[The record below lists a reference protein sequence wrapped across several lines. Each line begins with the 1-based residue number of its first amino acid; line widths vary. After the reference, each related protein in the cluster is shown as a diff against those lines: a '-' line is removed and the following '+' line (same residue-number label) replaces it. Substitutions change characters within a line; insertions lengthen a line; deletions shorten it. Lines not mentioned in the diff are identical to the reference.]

1 MMIYITYFRML
12 VLSISLVSGPVSVH
26 AVRKSSASSL
36 SISRRPNTSS
46 TIRDNI
52 SIILRG
58 GQSQDPYAEQP
69 TYYSNGS
76 STPQEGYQNPE
87 DGFANYNPPPS
98 GADTNIIDRE
108 DDSPF
113 KESVQ
118 ERTDKWRTA
127 QMEKYGNLTPQQE
140 YNPRDEDGRM
150 KLMSS
155 VSKGSRALIFFI
167 LMWRDVY
174 LFDVADQFIKGSFRK
189 GLVRCILTSVFIGN
203 LAGVVI
209 SVTSPAG
216 HSTKNRL
223 KAILNLDKVV
233 ETGLLLW
240 NFGRVTLF
248 PSKYVPREI
257 FIAGIMHSIFFVIQ
271 CQAFTRVTW
280 DEKVAPLQQQQ
291 HNQKYQ
297 QQTSGE
303 YQQQQ
308 QPPQQQQT
316 LGDVE
321 SSNVDYGMKNPGIN
335 SATEDPYYN

>member
-1 MMIYITYFRML
+1 ML
-12 VLSISLVSGPVSVH
+12 VLSISLGPV
-26 AVRKSSASSL
+26 L

-46 TIRDNI
+46 NTIRDNI

-69 TYYSNGS
+69 TYYSNN
-76 STPQEGYQNPE
+76 GYQNPE
-87 DGFANYNPPPS
+87 DGFVNYNPPIPPS

-257 FIAGIMHSIFFVIQ
+257 FIAGIMHSIIFIIQ

-280 DEKVAPLQQQQ
+280 DERVAPLQQQQ
-291 HNQKYQ
+291 QQNQNYP

-303 YQQQQ
+303 YQ
-308 QPPQQQQT
+308 QQQQT

-321 SSNVDYGMKNPGIN
+321 SSNVDYGRNYPGIN

>member
-1 MMIYITYFRML
+1 
-12 VLSISLVSGPVSVH
+12 
-26 AVRKSSASSL
+26 
-36 SISRRPNTSS
+36 
-46 TIRDNI
+46 
-52 SIILRG
+52 
-58 GQSQDPYAEQP
+58 
-69 TYYSNGS
+69 
-76 STPQEGYQNPE
+76 
-87 DGFANYNPPPS
+87 
-98 GADTNIIDRE
+98 
-108 DDSPF
+108 
-113 KESVQ
+113 
-118 ERTDKWRTA
+118 
-127 QMEKYGNLTPQQE
+127 MEKYGNLTPQQE

-257 FIAGIMHSIFFVIQ
+257 FIAGIMHSIIFIIQ

-280 DEKVAPLQQQQ
+280 DERVAPLQQQQ
-291 HNQKYQ
+291 QQNQNYQ
-297 QQTSGE
+297 QQTSDE

-308 QPPQQQQT
+308 QQQRQT

-321 SSNVDYGMKNPGIN
+321 SSNVDYGRNRPGIN

>member
-1 MMIYITYFRML
+1 
-12 VLSISLVSGPVSVH
+12 VLGPVFVH
-26 AVRKSSASSL
+26 AVRKSSAVSS
-36 SISRRPNTSS
+36 SKSVVSPMSMSQRPYTS

-58 GQSQDPYAEQP
+58 GQSQDPYAEQQP
-69 TYYSNGS
+69 TYYSSGDS
-76 STPQEGYQNPE
+76 APQEGYQNAE

-98 GADTNIIDRE
+98 AGDNNNMIDRE

-118 ERTDKWRTA
+118 ERTDKWRAA

-140 YNPRDEDGRM
+140 YNPRDEEGRV

-189 GLVRCILTSVFIGN
+189 GIVRCILTSVFIGN
-203 LAGVVI
+203 LAGAVI

-223 KAILNLDKVV
+223 KAILNLDKAV
-233 ETGLLLW
+233 EIGLLLW

-257 FIAGIMHSIFFVIQ
+257 FIAGILHSIVFIIQ

-291 HNQKYQ
+291 QQNQNNQQ

-303 YQQQQ
+303 YQ
-308 QPPQQQQT
+308 QQQQT

-321 SSNVDYGMKNPGIN
+321 SSNVDYGMNPGIN
-335 SATEDPYYN
+335 SATEDSYYN

>member
-1 MMIYITYFRML
+1 ML
-12 VLSISLVSGPVSVH
+12 VLSISLGPV
-26 AVRKSSASSL
+26 L

-46 TIRDNI
+46 NTIRDNI

-69 TYYSNGS
+69 TYYSNNGS
-76 STPQEGYQNPE
+76 STPQDGYQNPE
-87 DGFANYNPPPS
+87 DGFANYNPPPPS

-257 FIAGIMHSIFFVIQ
+257 FIAGIMHSIIFIIQ

-280 DEKVAPLQQQQ
+280 DERVAPLQQQQ
-291 HNQKYQ
+291 QQQQNQNYQ

-303 YQQQQ
+303 YQQQ
-308 QPPQQQQT
+308 QQQQT

-321 SSNVDYGMKNPGIN
+321 SSNVDYGRNHPGIN

>member
-1 MMIYITYFRML
+1 MIYITYFRML
-12 VLSISLVSGPVSVH
+12 VLSISLVLGPVFVH

-36 SISRRPNTSS
+36 SISRRPITSS

-58 GQSQDPYAEQP
+58 GQSQDPYAGQP
-69 TYYSNGS
+69 DYYSNGS
-76 STPQEGYQNPE
+76 SAPQDGYQNPE
-87 DGFANYNPPPS
+87 DGFANYNSPPS

-118 ERTDKWRTA
+118 ERTDKWRAA

-140 YNPRDEDGRM
+140 YNPRDEEGRV

-189 GLVRCILTSVFIGN
+189 GIVRCILTSVFIGN
-203 LAGVVI
+203 LAGAVI

-223 KAILNLDKVV
+223 KAILNLDKAV
-233 ETGLLLW
+233 EIGLLLW

-257 FIAGIMHSIFFVIQ
+257 FIAGILHSIVFIIQ

-291 HNQKYQ
+291 QQNQNNQQ

-303 YQQQQ
+303 YQ
-308 QPPQQQQT
+308 QQQQT

-321 SSNVDYGMKNPGIN
+321 SSNVDYGMNPGIN
-335 SATEDPYYN
+335 SATEDSYYN